1 MAANIPNSP
10 LPNPYLQAEVLSADP
25 LKLVQLLYRGAID
38 NVVTA
43 RRHLAAGEIRQR
55 SKNITK
61 AWEILLELI
70 RSLDHSQGGDLSKN
84 LASLYTYMQK
94 RLMEANSQ
102 QSDRQLQE
110 VEILLTT
117 LLDGWQQVTAQH
129 SSSSAA
135 HSKPAYPAPVEEHRE
150 RLSFTY

>member
-1 MAANIPNSP
+1 MAAN

-25 LKLVQLLYRGAID
+25 IKLVQLLYRGTID

-55 SKNITK
+55 SKSITK

-84 LASLYTYMQK
+84 LASLYTYMQR

-110 VEILLTT
+110 VETLLTT
-117 LLDGWQQVTAQH
+117 LLDGWQQVTAHH
-129 SSSSAA
+129 SSSPA

-150 RLSFTY
+150 RLSLTY

>member
-1 MAANIPNSP
+1 M
-10 LPNPYLQAEVLSADP
+10 PNPYLQAEVLSADP
-25 LKLVQLLYRGAID
+25 VKLVQLLYRGAID
-38 NVVTA
+38 AVVTA

-55 SKNITK
+55 SKSITK

-70 RSLDHSQGGDLSKN
+70 RSLDHGQGGDLSRN
-84 LASLYTYMQK
+84 LASLYTYMHK

-102 QSDRQLQE
+102 QSDKQLQE
-110 VEILLTT
+110 VETLLNT

-129 SSSSAA
+129 STLAAPPAHSAA
-135 HSKPAYPAPVEEHRE
+135 AYPTPMEEHHE

>member
-1 MAANIPNSP
+1 MAAN
-10 LPNPYLQAEVLSADP
+10 LPNPYLQAEILSADP
-25 LKLVQLLYRGAID
+25 VKLVQLLYRGAID

-55 SKNITK
+55 SKCITK

-70 RSLDHSQGGDLSKN
+70 RSLDHSHGGDLSKN
-84 LASLYTYMQK
+84 LASLYTYMQQ

-110 VEILLTT
+110 VETLLTT
-117 LLDGWQQVTAQH
+117 LLDGWQQVTAHH
-129 SSSSAA
+129 SHDPAPAVRPSTS
-135 HSKPAYPAPVEEHRE
+135 AYPAPVEELRE

>member
-1 MAANIPNSP
+1 MAVNFPNPP

-25 LKLVQLLYRGAID
+25 VKLVQLLYRGAID
-38 NVVTA
+38 SVGTA

-55 SKNITK
+55 SKSITK

-70 RSLDHSQGGDLSKN
+70 RSLDHNQGGDLSRN

-102 QSDRQLQE
+102 QSDQQLQE
-110 VEILLTT
+110 VETLLNT

-129 SSSSAA
+129 STPPACSSA
-135 HSKPAYPAPVEEHRE
+135 AYPAPVEEHHQ
-150 RLSFTY
+150 RLSLTY

>member
-1 MAANIPNSP
+1 MAANFPNP

-25 LKLVQLLYRGAID
+25 IKLVQLLYRGAID
-38 NVVTA
+38 AVGTA

-55 SKNITK
+55 SKSISK

-70 RSLDHSQGGDLSKN
+70 RSLDHSQGGDLSRN

-110 VEILLTT
+110 VETLLNT
-117 LLDGWQQVTAQH
+117 LLDGWQEVTAHH
-129 SSSSAA
+129 STAPTPSGA
-135 HSKPAYPAPVEEHRE
+135 AYPTPVEEHRE

>member
-1 MAANIPNSP
+1 MAAHS
-10 LPNPYLQAEVLSADP
+10 PNPYLQAEVLSADP
-25 LKLVQLLYRGAID
+25 VKLVQLLYRGAID
-38 NVVTA
+38 AVVSA

-55 SKNITK
+55 SKSITK

-84 LASLYTYMQK
+84 LASLYTYMQR

-110 VEILLTT
+110 VESLLNT

-129 SSSSAA
+129 ASSPTASVRPSA
-135 HSKPAYPAPVEEHRE
+135 PAYPAHTEEHRE
-150 RLSFTY
+150 RLSLTY

>member
-1 MAANIPNSP
+1 MAANS
-10 LPNPYLQAEVLSADP
+10 PNPYLQAEVLSADP
-25 LKLVQLLYRGAID
+25 IKLVQLLYRGAID

-55 SKNITK
+55 SKSITK

-70 RSLDHSQGGDLSKN
+70 RSLDHSHGGDLSKN

-110 VEILLTT
+110 VEALLTT
-117 LLDGWQQVTAQH
+117 LLDGWQQVTAHH
-129 SSSSAA
+129 SPAPALSVIS
-135 HSKPAYPAPVEEHRE
+135 SKPAYAAPVEEHRE

>member
-1 MAANIPNSP
+1 MAAN

-25 LKLVQLLYRGAID
+25 VKLVQLLYRGAID
-38 NVVTA
+38 AVVTA

-55 SKNITK
+55 SKSITK

-70 RSLDHSQGGDLSKN
+70 RSLDHSHGGDLSKN

-110 VEILLTT
+110 VETLLTT

-129 SSSSAA
+129 SHVTAPLARPSA
-135 HSKPAYPAPVEEHRE
+135 SAYPAQVDEHRE